1 MTLRIPEAG
10 SVRFDADLIRN
21 IKGIRTSQDL
31 FDDLSSSPEDW
42 DLAIAVEQES
52 NVATHQA
59 LIHRPFDYGVAV
71 AYVFDPSHWNASRF
85 SDGRHYGVWYGSLDL
100 ETTLHETVY
109 HWHRFVMDS
118 FPDLDRPVT
127 GERRVCDVHC
137 KATLVDLRGAE
148 AHFPELVSRTDYL
161 YTQPLGAFYR
171 SRGDSGL
178 LVKSARCEGV
188 NAALFDPAALSNVRD
203 RCFLTYRCHP
213 AADIVEIERVPGKR
227 FMQLQPSLLY

>member
-1 MTLRIPEAG
+1 MTLRVPQAET
-10 SVRFDADLIRN
+10 VDFDADLIRN

-31 FDDLSSSPEDW
+31 FDDLSPSPADW
-42 DLAIAVEQES
+42 TLAIAVEQES
-52 NVATHQA
+52 NAATHQA

-85 SDGRHYGVWYGSLDL
+85 SDGRHYGVWYGSFEL
-100 ETTLHETVY
+100 ETTIHETVY

-118 FPDLDRPVT
+118 FPDHDRPIT
-127 GERRVCDVHC
+127 GERRICDVHC
-137 KATLVDLRGAE
+137 KAALVDLRGAE
-148 AHFPELVSRTDYL
+148 AEFPELVSRTDYL
-161 YTQPLGAFYR
+161 HTQPLGAFYR

-178 LVKSARCEGV
+178 LVKSARCDGV

-203 RCFLTYRCHP
+203 RCFLTYRCNP

-227 FMQLQPSLLY
+227 FMQLRPSLLY